1 MPSEQVWL
9 FIYAEPTLLIKIKQL
24 QHKMYS
30 APTGKSNYLRS
41 MKEMTRK
48 DIKITIRQK
57 LWEKAVKKAMSE
69 FQFVHTTTDA
79 LNSILL
85 LSLYKVRSKYRR
97 TDNIFLSYSNITEM
111 TSDTYI
117 SFTIEIIG
125 ELLDEAK
132 KNNPNETYSIIIES
146 ALVDYIV
153 LPTDFYTNNISPIY
167 TIVGSKNTIMQ
178 KATASAI
185 ESMSLNH
192 EQMTLVDA
200 CCATGSLFFGLKS
213 YHWNSIILNDLNP
226 LRTNILNV
234 IKHQPLKL
242 IKSILSS
249 PVFSNKEY
257 LSEYM
262 TKAHSITKEYEVK
275 RQHYHKIDCN
285 IDIATMAFIFQC
297 VSKQYPEDNNKILNR
312 ITRIIPASIKLQ
324 NAIITQEDCL
334 KYLDNDNNKFVLLD
348 VPYIGSEYICSAKG
362 FNYTR
367 FHKNIADKLL
377 NAEYPF
383 LYYCRST
390 PPKANNPYNR
400 QDAIH
405 IQKLKLA
412 EHFFNKGFYFEK
424 FYLNEDTELIIS
436 NRQYSDN
443 QFQWNDEE
451 QIII

>member
-1 MPSEQVWL
+1 MPSEQVWQFL
-9 FIYAEPTLLIKIKQL
+9 FAKSILIIKIKQL
-24 QHKMYS
+24 HLKMCS

-69 FQFVHTTTDA
+69 FQFVHTTTDV
-79 LNSILL
+79 LNTILL
-85 LSLYKVRSKYRR
+85 LGLYKSNAKKR
-97 TDNIFLSYSNITEM
+97 TDNLYLAYSSIAEM
-111 TSDTYI
+111 QSDYHR
-117 SFTIEIIG
+117 SFTIEVIG
-125 ELLDEAK
+125 ELLDGLK
-132 KNNPNETYSIIIES
+132 SKHNDKTYSQIVES
-146 ALVDYIV
+146 TMTDYIA
-153 LPTDFYTNNISPIY
+153 LPLNFYTDNISPIY

-334 KYLDNDNNKFVLLD
+334 KYLDNDVNKFVLLD
-348 VPYIGSEYICSAKG
+348 VPYIGSEYTCSVKG
-362 FNYTR
+362 YNYNK
-367 FHKNIADKLL
+367 FHKSIANKLL
-377 NAEYPF
+377 NADYPF

-390 PPKANNPYNR
+390 PPKANNPYNEH
-400 QDAIH
+400 DATY
-405 IQKLKLA
+405 IQKMKLA
-412 EHFFNKGFYFEK
+412 QYFFNKGLYFEK
-424 FYLNEDTELIIS
+424 VYLKEDTELIIS

-443 QFQWNDEE
+443 QFRWTDGAQNI
-451 QIII
+451 Q

>member
-9 FIYAEPTLLIKIKQL
+9 FIYAESILLIKIKQL

-30 APTGKSNYLRS
+30 TPTGKSNYLRS

-48 DIKITIRQK
+48 DIKITVRQK
-57 LWEKAVKKAMSE
+57 LWDKAVKKAMSE
-69 FQFVHTTTDA
+69 FQFVHTITDA
-79 LNSILL
+79 LNAILL
-85 LSLYKVRSKYRR
+85 LSLYKVRSKHRR

-125 ELLDEAK
+125 EVLDEAK

-153 LPTDFYTNNISPIY
+153 LSTHFYTDNLSPIY
-167 TIVGSKNTIMQ
+167 TIVGSKNNTMQ
-178 KATASAI
+178 KATSSAI
-185 ESMSLNH
+185 EFMNLNH

-200 CCATGSLFFGLKS
+200 CCATGSLYFGLKS
-213 YHWNSIILNDLNP
+213 YNWDSVILNDLNP
-226 LRTNILNV
+226 LRTNMLNA
-234 IKHQPLKL
+234 IKKQPLQL
-242 IKSILSS
+242 IKSILST

-262 TKAHSITKEYEVK
+262 TKAHSITKGYEVK

-285 IDIATMAFIFQC
+285 IDIATLTFIIQC
-297 VSKQYPEDNNKILNR
+297 INKQYPEDKDKIFNR
-312 ITRIIPASIKLQ
+312 ITKIIPASIKLQ